1 MKMARCL
8 FSLARPIM
16 VVLITTAV
24 VALAVVTTQTQS
36 GGRRSSP
43 SDTRRNGQ
51 SQRSEAQRIQ
61 RDAVRRLTKLIDEAK
76 QIDDVVDDVTGVGG
90 SDSLVQAI
98 PTQPI
103 NNWRVEAHE
112 QPCSIHFGNRL
123 LRPAAGL

>member
-36 GGRRSSP
+36 GGGRSSP
-43 SDTRRNGQ
+43 SDSRQNGQ
-51 SQRSEAQRIQ
+51 SQRSEAQRIK

-76 QIDDVVDDVTGVGG
+76 QIDDAVDDVAGVGG

-103 NNWRVEAHE
+103 NNGRVEAHE
-112 QPCSIHFGNRL
+112 QTCSIHFGNRL
-123 LRPAAGL
+123 LRLAAGL

>member
-36 GGRRSSP
+36 GGGRSSP
-43 SDTRRNGQ
+43 SDSRRNGQ

-61 RDAVRRLTKLIDEAK
+61 RDAVRRLTKLIEETK
-76 QIDDVVDDVTGVGG
+76 QIDDVVDDVAGVGG
-90 SDSLVQAI
+90 SDSLGQAI
-98 PTQPI
+98 PTLPI
-103 NNWRVEAHE
+103 NNGRVEAHE
-112 QPCSIHFGNRL
+112 QTCSIHFGNRL
-123 LRPAAGL
+123 LCPAAGL

>member
-36 GGRRSSP
+36 GGGRRSP
-43 SDTRRNGQ
+43 SDSRRNWQ

-61 RDAVRRLTKLIDEAK
+61 RDAIRRLTKLIDEAK
-76 QIDDVVDDVTGVGG
+76 QIDDAVDDVAGVGG
-90 SDSLVQAI
+90 SDSNPYTAYKQL
-98 PTQPI
+98 
-103 NNWRVEAHE
+103 E
-112 QPCSIHFGNRL
+112 G
-123 LRPAAGL
+123 

>member
-36 GGRRSSP
+36 GGGRSSP
-43 SDTRRNGQ
+43 SDSRRNGQ

-61 RDAVRRLTKLIDEAK
+61 CDAVRRLTKLIAEAK
-76 QIDDVVDDVTGVGG
+76 QIDDAVDDGAGVGG
-90 SDSLVQAI
+90 VTVLCKQSL
-98 PTQPI
+98 
-103 NNWRVEAHE
+103 H
-112 QPCSIHFGNRL
+112 CL
-123 LRPAAGL
+123 

>member
-1 MKMARCL
+1 
-8 FSLARPIM
+8 M

-24 VALAVVTTQTQS
+24 VALAAVTTQTQS
-36 GGRRSSP
+36 GGGRSSP
-43 SDTRRNGQ
+43 SDSRQNGQ

-76 QIDDVVDDVTGVGG
+76 QINDAVADVAGVGG

-98 PTQPI
+98 PTQLI
-103 NNWRVEAHE
+103 NNGRVEAHE